1 LLGHLV
7 LRIKVKVSPRKVV
20 DTIGADYFFVF
31 EQVLSACCAKFRKE
45 QAKQIIEI
53 IQEPFHGIK
62 VQGFRIGGELL

>member
-1 LLGHLV
+1 M
-7 LRIKVKVSPRKVV
+7 V

-45 QAKQIIEI
+45 QTKQIIEI

-62 VQGFRIGGELL
+62 IWGYICRKRSTVCDDLGNGQMI